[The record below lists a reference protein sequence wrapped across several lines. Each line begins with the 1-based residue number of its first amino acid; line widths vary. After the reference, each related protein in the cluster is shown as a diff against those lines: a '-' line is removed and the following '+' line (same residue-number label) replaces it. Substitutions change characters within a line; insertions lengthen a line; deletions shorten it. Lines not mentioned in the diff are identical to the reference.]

1 MRQGLRSW
9 ASAAVAAALVLGA
22 GVGAKTKTTVQHDKT
37 FDFTGKKTWAW
48 HPDGSGTF
56 KLLQAT
62 GEDPDKLFARFDPV
76 ISAAVERALAARGL
90 TRATASPDF
99 HVNYYVLIGPGD
111 STQYAGQF
119 LAPTPDWG
127 VIPFAGATTSFNVF
141 EQGSLI
147 LDVSAVSTKSVVWR
161 GVARAEIDRQRS
173 PAARDQRLQ
182 EAVAELLKKFP
193 PKK

>member
-1 MRQGLRSW
+1 MRHGMAGRVI
-9 ASAAVAAALVLGA
+9 AGVVALVLGA
-22 GVGAKTKTTVQHDKT
+22 SLVAKTKTTVQHDKA
-37 FDFTGKKTWAW
+37 FDFAGKKTWAW

-56 KLLQAT
+56 KVLEVS
-62 GEDPDKLFARFDPV
+62 GDDPKALHDRLDPV
-76 ISAAVERALAARGL
+76 ITAAVERELTARGL
-90 TRATASPDF
+90 TRTDAAPDF
-99 HVNYYVLIGPGD
+99 HVNYYVLIGAGS

-127 VIPFAGATTSFNVF
+127 VIPFAGATTSYKVY

-147 LDVSAVSTKSVVWR
+147 LDVSAVSTRSVVWR
-161 GVARAEIDRQRS
+161 GVARAEIDRQRT
-173 PAARDQRLQ
+173 PEARATRLQ

>member
-1 MRQGLRSW
+1 MRQRLLAW
-9 ASAAVAAALVLGA
+9 ASGVVVALVLCV
-22 GVGAKTKTTVQHDKT
+22 GVGAKTKTTIKHDKA

-48 HPDGSGTF
+48 HPDGSGSF

-62 GEDPDKLFARFDPV
+62 GEDPAKLFARFDPV
-76 ISAAVERALAARGL
+76 ISGAVEQALAARGL
-90 TRATASPDF
+90 TRATAGSPDF
-99 HVNYYVLIGPGD
+99 HVNYYVLIGPGS

-127 VIPFAGATTSFNVF
+127 VIPFVGATTSFEVF

-161 GVARAEIDRQRS
+161 GVAQAEVDRQRS
-173 PAARDQRLQ
+173 AVARDQRLR